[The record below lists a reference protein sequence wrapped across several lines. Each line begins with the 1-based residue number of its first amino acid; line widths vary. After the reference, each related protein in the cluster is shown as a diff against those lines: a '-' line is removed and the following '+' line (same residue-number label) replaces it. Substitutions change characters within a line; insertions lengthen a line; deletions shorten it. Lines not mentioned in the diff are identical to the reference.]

1 MKPPIAKSVRILAIL
16 TVLATTVLL
25 TLGALT
31 SSFRAGMADPVWPT
45 EPWFLAVNG
54 HKYNLEEHRSFL
66 LEHTH
71 RAAGFAV
78 GALASILALAAWWS
92 GPRKLERGYG
102 LIAIVLL
109 LAVYGSFHR
118 EMHAASDAR
127 AARQIALREGRT
139 DVPPPEIFPEAT
151 GIATAVFAL
160 GVLAS
165 GVVHL
170 FSRQPGKWVRA
181 LAGWLL
187 VCVMIQGL
195 LGGYRVYLDQL
206 LGPELSQ
213 IHGTFAQV
221 VFAAMCCVPLLAA
234 APSPERQL
242 PESERR
248 RLHWLA
254 LALPATVFL
263 QLVWGVVVRHTADPL
278 AQRLHILTAFAVVGI
293 GVWLATRAL
302 STASGSRVLGF
313 GIWHLLAMFAVQLI
327 LGVEAY
333 LGKFAAIGSQG
344 NVAPMARRI
353 TEDAAAIR
361 TLHVLIGTAIL
372 ASSVVLAVR
381 ILRRAS
387 PVAPEADVDRTDA
400 PAEWTRPESL
410 TLSASEPH
418 R

>member
-1 MKPPIAKSVRILAIL
+1 MTPPIAKFVRILAIL

-45 EPWFLAVNG
+45 EPWFLALNG
-54 HKYNLEEHRSFL
+54 HKYNLEEHRGFL

-71 RAAGFAV
+71 RAAGFTV

-109 LAVYGSFHR
+109 LTVYGSFHR

-165 GVVHL
+165 GAVHL
-170 FSRQPGKWVRA
+170 LGRQPGKWVRA
-181 LAGWLL
+181 LSGWLL

-221 VFAAMCCVPLLAA
+221 VFAVMCCIPLLAA
-234 APSPERQL
+234 TVPSPERKL

-248 RLHWLA
+248 RLKWLA

-302 STASGSRVLGF
+302 STASGRRVLGF

-344 NVAPMARRI
+344 NVPPMARRI

-372 ASSVVLAVR
+372 ASAVVLAVR

-387 PVAPEADVDRTDA
+387 AVEADVDRTE
-400 PAEWTRPESL
+400 AEAERTRAESL
-410 TLSASEPH
+410 TLSVSEPH

>member
-1 MKPPIAKSVRILAIL
+1 MTPPTAKSVRISAIL

-54 HKYNLEEHRSFL
+54 HKYNLEEHRGFL

-78 GALASILALAAWWS
+78 GALASILALAAWWC

-160 GVLAS
+160 GVLVS
-165 GVVHL
+165 GAVHL
-170 FSRQPGKWVRA
+170 SSRQPGKWVRA
-181 LAGWLL
+181 LSGLLL

-242 PESERR
+242 PESH
-248 RLHWLA
+248 RLKWLA

-263 QLVWGVVVRHTADPL
+263 QLVWGVIVRHTADPL

-302 STASGSRVLGF
+302 STASGRRVLGF
-313 GIWHLLAMFAVQLI
+313 GIWHLMLMFAVQLV

-333 LGKFAAIGSQG
+333 LGKFAALGSQG
-344 NVAPMARRI
+344 TVAPMARRI
-353 TEDAAAIR
+353 TEEAAVIR

-387 PVAPEADVDRTDA
+387 AVGIEADVDRSDA
-400 PAEWTRPESL
+400 GTERTRPESL

>member
-1 MKPPIAKSVRILAIL
+1 MTPPVAKSIRMLAIL
-16 TVLATTVLL
+16 MVLATTVLL

-54 HKYNLEEHRSFL
+54 HKYNLEEHRGFL

-71 RAAGFAV
+71 RAAGFTV
-78 GALASILALAAWWS
+78 GALASILALAAWFS

-109 LAVYGSFHR
+109 LVCYGTFHR

-127 AARQIALREGRT
+127 VARQIALGKGLT
-139 DVPPPEIFPEAT
+139 DVPPPEIFPET
-151 GIATAVFAL
+151 SGLLTAAFAFC
-160 GVLAS
+160 VLAS
-165 GVVHL
+165 CGLHL
-170 FSRQPGKWVRA
+170 LSDQPGKWVRA
-181 LAGWLL
+181 LAGCLL

-234 APSPERQL
+234 APLPERQL
-242 PESERR
+242 PEYERC
-248 RLHWLA
+248 RLKWLA
-254 LALPATVFL
+254 FALTATVFL
-263 QLVWGVVVRHTADPL
+263 QLVWGVIVRHTADPL
-278 AQRLHILTAFAVVGI
+278 AQRLHILTAFAVVGL
-293 GVWLATRAL
+293 GVWLATRSL
-302 STASGSRVLGF
+302 STASGRRVLGF
-313 GIWHLLAMFAVQLI
+313 GIWHLLVMFAIQLI

-333 LGKFAAIGSQG
+333 LGKFAALGSQG

-387 PVAPEADVDRTDA
+387 AVEWDENTERTDA
-400 PAEWTRPESL
+400 VSEWTRVESL